1 MAVDKDPL
9 TGNEPTFILVD
20 TFFYIQC
27 NMNTLGQNSIHN
39 TKTHLIQLMFN
50 IPKLTHPTHVQ
61 HSKAHL
67 TQLMFNIPKLTHL
80 TPPP

>member
-39 TKTHLIQLMFN
+39 I
-50 IPKLTHPTHVQ
+50 
-61 HSKAHL
+61 KAHL
-67 TQLMFNIPKLTHL
+67 TQLMFKIPKLT
-80 TPPP
+80 TPNLIYVNFSGCQRTQQQQLSPRT